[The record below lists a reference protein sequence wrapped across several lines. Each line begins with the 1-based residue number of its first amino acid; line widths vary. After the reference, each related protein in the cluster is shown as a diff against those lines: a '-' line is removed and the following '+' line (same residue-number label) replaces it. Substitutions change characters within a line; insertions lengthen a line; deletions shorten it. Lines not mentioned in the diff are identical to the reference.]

1 MLRNPTNASADPANE
16 PSLFSPDA
24 AMRLVASAVG
34 IATLLVG
41 LWFAIK
47 LFGAIA
53 EGLQS
58 PEAYRDSIQQ
68 WTTLVGGEGLKV
80 KIGEQE
86 FALAPVIALA
96 AIGLGLILLTWLSLG
111 VMLTGAKIV
120 SFSSGEREAVK
131 RILQQALGGVRRG

>member
-1 MLRNPTNASADPANE
+1 MLRNPTNSAEPAGE

-24 AMRLVASAVG
+24 AMRLAASAVG
-34 IATLLVG
+34 IAAILVG

-58 PEAYRDSIQQ
+58 PEAYRESIQQ

-80 KIGEQE
+80 KVGEQE
-86 FALAPVIALA
+86 FALAPAIALA
-96 AIGLGLILLTWLSLG
+96 AIGMGLVLLTWLSLG
-111 VMLTGAKIV
+111 VMLTGARIV
-120 SFSSGEREAVK
+120 SWSSGEREAVK
-131 RILQQALGGVRRG
+131 RILQEALGGVRRG

>member
-1 MLRNPTNASADPANE
+1 MLRNPTNAAAEPPSE

-24 AMRLVASAVG
+24 AMRLAASAVG
-34 IATLLVG
+34 IATILVG

-53 EGLQS
+53 AGLQS